1 MKPLIEKTLI
11 LAHRGAS
18 AYAPENTLEAFS
30 LAADMGADGVELDVH
45 LTADGQLVVHHD
57 DKINRTSNAQGTVR
71 EYTLAELRA
80 FDFGYRFY
88 NGERRGIRIPTLDE
102 VYELLAPRGL
112 IVNVEI
118 KSKDPAVCLACDAAA
133 KRHRMEDRVIY
144 SSFNHFQLRQIRE
157 VCPTAFIAPLYD
169 FNMLNP
175 WNYCLDIGAQAVHPE
190 FSQIRAVPD
199 YVESCH
205 ARGLRVHAWTA
216 NAPED
221 IRFLLDAGADAIIT
235 NNPDIA
241 LELRG

>member
-1 MKPLIEKTLI
+1 M
-11 LAHRGAS
+11 
-18 AYAPENTLEAFS
+18 
-30 LAADMGADGVELDVH
+30 
-45 LTADGQLVVHHD
+45 
-57 DKINRTSNAQGTVR
+57 
-71 EYTLAELRA
+71 
-80 FDFGYRFY
+80 
-88 NGERRGIRIPTLDE
+88 
-102 VYELLAPRGL
+102 YELLAPRGL

-199 YVESCH
+199 YVENCH

-216 NAPED
+216 NAQED

-241 LELRG
+241 LGLRV